1 MTTFGNKI
9 QVSDPTDACFLFLF
23 EIVVLKQVKV
33 KAYTRTRFGKKEMV
47 RSHLSERRVA
57 QTEATVTVSK

>member
-1 MTTFGNKI
+1 MTAFGNKI

-47 RSHLSERRVA
+47 RSHLSGRRVA